1 MAASIS
7 LRVYTG
13 AGAATESAGQAGIDL
28 VSADNALNSGA
39 NRTAHEVAPGTNS
52 FEKWMKI
59 ALDAAN
65 GQAVSSFWVERTGD
79 LPDGV
84 IVKVG
89 TTDTGAT
96 PKAALSTVATET
108 MHEGRRYWFDGNEY
122 SEDGDRT
129 RYLVIQEQVAASAAD
144 GSIET
149 QTFEWGCSVS

>member
-7 LRVYTG
+7 LRVCTG
-13 AGAATESAGQAGIDL
+13 TGAATESAGQTGIDL

-52 FEKWMKI
+52 YEKWMRI

-79 LPDGV
+79 LPDDV
-84 IVKVG
+84 VVKIG

-96 PKAALSTVATET
+96 PTAAESAVARET
-108 MHEGRRYWFDGNEY
+108 MHEGRRYWFDGGEY
-122 SEDGDRT
+122 TEDGDRT
-129 RYLVIQEQVAASAAD
+129 RFLVIQEQCAASAAD

-149 QTFEWGCSVS
+149 QTFEWGCSIS